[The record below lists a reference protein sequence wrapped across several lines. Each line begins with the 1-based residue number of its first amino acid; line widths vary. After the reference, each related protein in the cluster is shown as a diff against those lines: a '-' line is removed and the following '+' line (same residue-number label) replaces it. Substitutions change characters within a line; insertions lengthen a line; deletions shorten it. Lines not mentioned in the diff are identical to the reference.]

1 MTGRQIDVAP
11 NVVYEPK
18 GLGTSVLDKSFLPE
32 IEKGLNKLNKLPTS
46 MFDEIGG
53 NGKQSLVNVLKNI
66 IDTLGNNASEKM
78 LENLKEYTD
87 LNFIKK
93 EVNDSKNL
101 FKKTK
106 FSIKKS

>member
-87 LNFIKK
+87 YMINNRGIDLQEFNP
-93 EVNDSKNL
+93 
-101 FKKTK
+101 K
-106 FSIKKS
+106 FYNYIYNR